1 MSHVDVDKLRKKYGD
16 RRAFEWFM
24 RAEDQRYWN
33 MTKRLV
39 KEEKE
44 STMATLK
51 KSGIAIAILIAIL
64 HLMTALRNR

>member
-51 KSGIAIAILIAIL
+51 KSGIAIAILIITL
-64 HLMTALRNR
+64 HLMTVLHNR